1 MWQCSTSCPCDGR
14 SFHAQPINTRKAQ
27 TRKHLHTFVH
37 FVNFSKKCV
46 GHFFIIITSC
56 HFEYRTR
63 NTNFAYIFS
72 PWNWEG
78 LSRGWK
84 DIFLWLLN
92 GLTMIDLINCVRG
105 SSSVLTKTL
114 LAYILPVQTEQKR
127 NVCYIAHTFQIWMK
141 LTSKLCWTYKYTIHA
156 HVYQQIYTKNPL

>member
-1 MWQCSTSCPCDGR
+1 MGGVFMPSQSTHEKHNRGNTYIPSC
-14 SFHAQPINTRKAQ
+14 
-27 TRKHLHTFVH
+27 
-37 FVNFSKKCV
+37 
-46 GHFFIIITSC
+46 TSWISQRNVSC
-56 HFEYRTR
+56 YFEYRTR

-127 NVCYIAHTFQIWMK
+127 NVCYIACTFQIWMK